1 MNGIT
6 VSMAII
12 DFIPVLLFFFA
23 TLILQRDFYGKMVKG
38 AYALL
43 ATGSYMVLIGGIF
56 KALWKILYAANVCDY
71 PLLEQSFFP
80 LQGPGFLLVF
90 IAFIG
95 LFTKYNRKD
104 AKLLGVGIVPVYTSS
119 MPFVIMQI
127 IGCSGTQ
134 WSLFAIAVKL
144 KKAAAAVLY
153 VVSFIFM
160 LGMGYLSAKFDDSAS
175 MHWVAQTVNIV
186 SQGTFLL
193 GTVLLH
199 RGGLRDWTPEKG
211 KTEE

>member
-104 AKLLGVGIVPVYTSS
+104 AKLLGVGVVPVYTSS

-160 LGMGYLSAKFDDSAS
+160 LGMGYLSARFDDSAS
-175 MHWVAQTVNIV
+175 MHRVAQTVNIV

-199 RGGLRDWTPEKG
+199 RGGLRDWTPGKG